1 MEFGKLPTIES
12 VDFSLPA
19 DGAGTAQVLAN
30 SPASGGQ
37 PTFYIGCTGWGMKEW
52 IGKVY
57 PEKAKASDF
66 LRHYSRQFN
75 TIELNTTHYRIPDWV
90 TIQKWKTEAADG
102 FRFCPKL
109 PQTISHSNTLGISG
123 GELPAFCESIQQLE
137 EKLGCCFMQLP
148 PYFGVD
154 RLPVIER
161 FIERFPKHIPLALEL
176 RHESWFGESPASDAL
191 FSLMQEHRIAAVI
204 TDVAGR
210 RDVLH
215 MRLTTGTAM
224 IRFVGN
230 NLHPTDYQR
239 VDAWVSRIGDWFEQ
253 GLQEVFFFTHEPDN
267 LMAPELAFYVFEQ
280 ASRIDGIQ
288 TRGPK
293 LAGNEPEKGQMR
305 LF

>member
-1 MEFGKLPTIES
+1 MNFGKLSNIEA
-12 VDFSLPA
+12 VDFSLPEDA
-19 DGAGTAQVLAN
+19 ASTALALAKNNSSGAT
-30 SPASGGQ
+30 

-52 IGKVY
+52 LGKVY
-57 PEKAKASDF
+57 PEKAKASEF
-66 LRHYSRQFN
+66 LRHYTRQFN
-75 TIELNTTHYRIPDWV
+75 TIELNTTHYRIPDWA
-90 TIQKWKTEAADG
+90 TIQKWKTEAADD

-109 PQTISHSNTLGISG
+109 PQTISHSNHLGISG

-154 RLPVIER
+154 RLAVLER
-161 FIERFPKHIPLALEL
+161 FLERFPSHIPLALEL
-176 RHESWFGESPASDAL
+176 RHESWFGESSATAAL
-191 FSLMQEHRIAAVI
+191 FEQMEARNISTVI

-215 MRLTTGTAM
+215 MRLTTKTAM
-224 IRFVGN
+224 VRFVGN

-239 VDAWVSRIGDWFEQ
+239 ADAWVERLAQWFSQ
-253 GLQEVFFFTHEPDN
+253 GLEEVYFFTHEPDN
-267 LMAPELAFYVFEQ
+267 LLAPELAYYIFEQ
-280 ASRIDGIQ
+280 AKQISNVQ

-293 LAGNEPEKGQMR
+293 LAGNEPPQGQMS

>member
-12 VDFSLPA
+12 VDFRMPA
-19 DGAGTAQVLAN
+19 DAAGTAQALA
-30 SPASGGQ
+30 SRPDPESS
-37 PTFYIGCTGWGMKEW
+37 PTFYIGCTGWSMKEW
-52 IGKVY
+52 VGKVY
-57 PEKAKASDF
+57 PEKTKASDY

-90 TIQKWKTEAADG
+90 TIQKWKTEAADD

-109 PQTISHSNTLGISG
+109 PQTISHSNNLGISG
-123 GELPAFCESIQQLE
+123 GELPAFCDSIQQLE
-137 EKLGCCFMQLP
+137 KKLGCCFMQLP

-176 RHESWFGESPASDAL
+176 RHESWFGESRPAEAL
-191 FSLMQEHRIAAVI
+191 FSLMQECGFSTVI

-215 MRLTTGTAM
+215 MRLTSATAM
-224 IRFVGN
+224 VRFVGN
-230 NLHPTDYQR
+230 DLHPTDFQR
-239 VDAWVSRIGDWFEQ
+239 VDAWVARIGTWFEQ
-253 GLQEVFFFTHEPDN
+253 GLQQVFFFTHEPDN
-267 LMAPELAFYVFEQ
+267 LMAPELALYVFEQ
-280 ASRIDGIQ
+280 ASRINGVQ

-293 LAGNEPEKGQMR
+293 LAGNEPAQGQMK

>member
-1 MEFGKLPTIES
+1 MEFGKLQSIES
-12 VDFSLPA
+12 VDFTLPA
-19 DGAGTAQVLAN
+19 DVAGTAKLLAQ
-30 SPASGGQ
+30 SPASGR
-37 PTFYIGCTGWGMKEW
+37 PPAFFIGCTGWSMKEW
-52 IGKVY
+52 VGKVY

-90 TIQKWKTEAADG
+90 TIQKWKNEAAGD

-109 PQTISHSNTLGISG
+109 PQTISHSNNLGISG

-176 RHESWFGESPASDAL
+176 RHESWFGESPAATAL
-191 FSLMQEHRIAAVI
+191 FALMEMHRISTVI

-215 MRLTTGTAM
+215 MRLTNDTAM
-224 IRFVGN
+224 VRFVGN
-230 NLHPTDYQR
+230 NLHPTDYLR
-239 VDAWVSRIGDWFEQ
+239 VDAWVARIATWFEQ

-267 LMAPELAFYVFEQ
+267 LLAPELALYVFERARQ
-280 ASRIDGIQ
+280 IKGIE

-293 LAGNEPEKGQMR
+293 LMGKEPEGGQMR